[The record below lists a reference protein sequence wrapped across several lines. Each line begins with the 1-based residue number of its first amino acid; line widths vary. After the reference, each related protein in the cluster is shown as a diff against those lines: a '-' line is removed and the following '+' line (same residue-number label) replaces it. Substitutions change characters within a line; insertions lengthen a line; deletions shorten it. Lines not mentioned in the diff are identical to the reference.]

1 MENLSQTQ
9 KLQRLIAASHA
20 VIQEAAK
27 PKRNMSGM
35 SVKDSAKMA
44 KDLGNMRAPKPT
56 ASKYNP
62 LDRTGPVWDAIF
74 AFEKAEKE
82 GMKSFKG
89 FLAQTRTLA
98 VGLKSAQLLKIL
110 KLIGEI
116 GDAQG
121 GADDELEK
129 YLYKWHVK
137 ILDIFQTKYPRE
149 SQLMWGMGWQGPDV

>member
-1 MENLSQTQ
+1 MENLSQAQ
-9 KLQRLIAASHA
+9 KLQRLIAASQA
-20 VIQEAAK
+20 VIQEA
-27 PKRNMSGM
+27 
-35 SVKDSAKMA
+35 V
-44 KDLGNMRAPKPT
+44 KPT
-56 ASKYNP
+56 KALKKVGGKYNP

-137 ILDIFQTKYPRE
+137 ILDIFQTKYPKE